1 MPEIIQLNESQGWTS
16 LGSSGMRLRAA
27 GLKGNLI
34 WRPPAEHAPFMAS
47 AIPPGLAAAAPDP
60 VEQALQEAGL
70 EDKGSFNAT
79 AGAMSIAG
87 PPNQLVIEHPIAP
100 DQIEFIIYRD
110 ESGIISLHLPQP
122 APPTAALLAAPAGTK
137 PAQQFRYVI
146 PMRHAPTPLGG
157 VPRMAML
164 GSIPGKI
171 IRFVGRAVTGFVG
184 DVVYAAAKPWEDHY
198 RPEGFLWGGTPDQLL
213 AATPVAPTGANWQT
227 IQGNK
232 SLLFIHG
239 TISSTVGAY
248 VALRNFS
255 AAAGHTEAS
264 LLYANYG
271 NRVIGFNHHTLTKSV
286 PQNAVDF
293 LSQLPPGNYQ
303 FDVISHSR
311 GGLLARALKE
321 LTPAQL
327 GQLVEPAWTPP
338 PGVNVQIGKIVLV
351 GTPNVGTPLADP
363 SDLPKAISRLASI
376 ATSFSQ
382 DVAAVGLGA
391 LFAIFGGIVEG
402 GLGALPGLEDMNP
415 GNPFLT
421 QLNSASS
428 NNAPYYGIQA
438 DFQPTGGLA
447 TAIENNGVDAL
458 FGEVANDLVVPTLG
472 VSNVNG
478 QVLPG
483 TQVDAYPQSAN
494 VYHLDYFDQQGTW
507 DAILGF
513 LT

>member
-1 MPEIIQLNESQGWTS
+1 
-16 LGSSGMRLRAA
+16 
-27 GLKGNLI
+27 
-34 WRPPAEHAPFMAS
+34 
-47 AIPPGLAAAAPDP
+47 
-60 VEQALQEAGL
+60 
-70 EDKGSFNAT
+70 
-79 AGAMSIAG
+79 
-87 PPNQLVIEHPIAP
+87 
-100 DQIEFIIYRD
+100 
-110 ESGIISLHLPQP
+110 
-122 APPTAALLAAPAGTK
+122 
-137 PAQQFRYVI
+137 
-146 PMRHAPTPLGG
+146 
-157 VPRMAML
+157 
-164 GSIPGKI
+164 
-171 IRFVGRAVTGFVG
+171 
-184 DVVYAAAKPWEDHY
+184 
-198 RPEGFLWGGTPDQLL
+198 
-213 AATPVAPTGANWQT
+213 
-227 IQGNK
+227 
-232 SLLFIHG
+232 
-239 TISSTVGAY
+239 
-248 VALRNFS
+248 
-255 AAAGHTEAS
+255 
-264 LLYANYG
+264 
-271 NRVIGFNHHTLTKSV
+271 VIGFNHHTLTKSV

-293 LSQLPPGNYQ
+293 LSRLPSGNYQ

-321 LTPAQL
+321 LTLAEL
-327 GQLVEPAWTPP
+327 GQLVDPVWIPPA
-338 PGVNVQIGKIVLV
+338 GLNLQIGKIVLV

-402 GLGALPGLEDMNP
+402 GLGALPGLGDMNP

-428 NNAPYYGIQA
+428 NNAAYYGIQA

-478 QVLPG
+478 QTLAG